1 MIEAVGPHNLPEV
14 LPLIRQ
20 YQAFYQ
26 VANISDEHNRTF
38 FSRFGLDDPFGC
50 LFLYRAESGDAVA
63 FATVYF
69 SFSSTSAAKVGIM
82 NDLFTLPDHRGRG
95 IGKALIIHCHDY
107 VRRHGAIRLQW
118 TTATD
123 NHTAQ
128 RLYNAL
134 NTVRKPWL
142 IYTYQGENTA

>member
-1 MIEAVGPHNLPEV
+1 MIEAVTPLNIDEV

-20 YQAFYQ
+20 YQEFYQ
-26 VANISDEHNRTF
+26 VANISDENNRSF
-38 FSRFGLDDPFGC
+38 FSRFGPDDPFGC
-50 LFLYRAESGDAVA
+50 LFLFRGDDGMAIG

-69 SFSSTSAAKVGIM
+69 CFSSTAAAKVGIM
-82 NDLFTLPDHRGRG
+82 NDLFTLPGHRSRG
-95 IGKALIIHCHDY
+95 IGKALIVHCHDY

-134 NTVRKPWL
+134 NTAHKPWL
-142 IYTYQGENTA
+142 IYTYQGEIPA